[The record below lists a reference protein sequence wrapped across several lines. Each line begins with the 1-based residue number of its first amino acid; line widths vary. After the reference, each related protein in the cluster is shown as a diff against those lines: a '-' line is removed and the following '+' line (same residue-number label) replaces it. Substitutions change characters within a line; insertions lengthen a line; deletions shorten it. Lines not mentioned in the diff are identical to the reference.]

1 MHPVIEHRAFSDNVE
16 SGLPQENALLNKWRI
31 FCSQNRYPPSDQVRG
46 HALAEYAL
54 RSAFDANGCP
64 ENNFSRSAVVR
75 FHFAARPGR
84 DSDPRQSGRTGRP
97 VPRSVRART
106 RLGRTRRDRRTMPVG
121 LHAGAEHGAER
132 PHLRDASRHPRIPRR
147 AVDRSA
153 RPNLCRA
160 ASVRTRSRSLPI
172 RGARLDPP
180 PRRPDIAPV
189 AAARARTCGDLSRLQ
204 MKPQPSAGQ
213 LTIQG
218 MPNRSTHMP
227 NPLAQN
233 VLPNGMFT
241 APPSARAVNLR
252 SPSLGSSTVSETEKP
267 CGWWKWPGGA
277 SDAISTSPSIEILA
291 CMIFFFHSG
300 GTGIDSGAPSCVN
313 IASIFPPRTFS

>member
-64 ENNFSRSAVVR
+64 ENNFSRSGVVR

-132 PHLRDASRHPRIPRR
+132 PHLRDASRDPRIPRR

-153 RPNLCRA
+153 RPDLCRA
-160 ASVRTRSRSLPI
+160 ASIRTCSRSLSI

-180 PRRPDIAPV
+180 PRRLDIAPV
-189 AAARARTCGDLSRLQ
+189 AAARAGTRGDLSVLP
-204 MKPQPSAGQ
+204 MKPQPSIGCG
-213 LTIQG
+213 LTPDRWIVRRAHLSV
-218 MPNRSTHMP
+218 MPSACAPVVIFGALRTCAADRAPARRPISMSEIGVNLVTHLDTYHRFQVVIIDQSMWHLGSVGTFL
-227 NPLAQN
+227 PLA
-233 VLPNGMFT
+233 VT
-241 APPSARAVNLR
+241 
-252 SPSLGSSTVSETEKP
+252 
-267 CGWWKWPGGA
+267 
-277 SDAISTSPSIEILA
+277 
-291 CMIFFFHSG
+291 
-300 GTGIDSGAPSCVN
+300 
-313 IASIFPPRTFS
+313 